1 MMKRVFAVL
10 LLGCLLCLALAGCG
24 KTDLDKSQDYL
35 DSHPLKEKSLYS
47 VSFCLVSDELIAPE
61 ALSGM
66 QDHFNRYTE
75 ANYNIH
81 VEFTNVKASEYA
93 AWLDEK
99 FTAVEEAYEAAAD
112 RAAELEAQYQEY
124 IKNGDNQAAAALIEE
139 ARGAN
144 GNLGSDIRDVYPEIL
159 PYQFDLIYI
168 QDYNML
174 SSLVEAR
181 RLRDLYPELTSVDYR
196 LIKKNM
202 TERFFDAATLN
213 DTIYAVPNCR
223 VMANYSYLRVNAEKA
238 KSLNQIESMLST
250 YSSTRYLRA
259 GIQELGD
266 DPADFVQ
273 RNLVGDYAY
282 RETLAEKDANGN
294 ATWWVYSSA
303 DEQRPTINQTDLF
316 KGAFAVTSYA
326 VVDGK
331 NPQTTDDDF
340 CPAVKILYEIDT
352 NPALHTILQYGI
364 PGMTYTLKQVAEG
377 GKTAT
382 VVSKIN
388 DTGFTYEI
396 DPKYTGNLFSL
407 YPTEEEFAA
416 GAQDNA
422 RRQNE
427 DTIVKKEIYGV
438 TVTVKQ
444 PEGAGCTASA
454 NRPFTKLTET
464 VSVSATPAKGY
475 VFKQWT
481 WSDGENTFES
491 IEPVIDPFE
500 YSTSITK
507 IEASFEKAPAAE

>member
-1 MMKRVFAVL
+1 MKRVFAVL

-24 KTDLDKSQDYL
+24 KTDLDKSQDYM

-47 VSFCLVSDELIAPE
+47 VSFCLVSDELIDPE

-93 AWLDEK
+93 AWLEEK
-99 FTAVEEAYEAAAD
+99 FTAVKAAYEAAGDAAD
-112 RAAELEAQYQEY
+112 
-124 IKNGDNQAAAALIEE
+124 AAASS
-139 ARGAN
+139 

-159 PYQFDLIYI
+159 PYQFDVIYI
-168 QDYNML
+168 QDYDML

-326 VVDGK
+326 FVDGK

-352 NPALHTILQYGI
+352 NPALHTILQYGV

-396 DPKYTGNLFSL
+396 DPKYTGNVFSL

-427 DTIVKKEIYGV
+427 DTIVKNEIYGV

-454 NRPFTKLTET
+454 NRPFTKLTQT
-464 VSVSATPAKGY
+464 VSVSATPAEGY

-481 WSDGENTFES
+481 WSDGETTFES
-491 IEPVIDPFE
+491 TEPDIDPFE

>member
-1 MMKRVFAVL
+1 MKRVFAVL

-24 KTDLDKSQDYL
+24 KTDLDKSQDYM
-35 DSHPLKEKSLYS
+35 DSHPLKEKRLYS

-99 FTAVEEAYEAAAD
+99 FTAVEEAYEAAGDAAD
-112 RAAELEAQYQEY
+112 
-124 IKNGDNQAAAALIEE
+124 AAASS
-139 ARGAN
+139 GS
-144 GNLGSDIRDVYPEIL
+144 LGSDIRDVYPEIL

-168 QDYNML
+168 QDYDML

-326 VVDGK
+326 VVDGM
-331 NPQTTDDDF
+331 NTQTTDDDF

-352 NPALHTILQYGI
+352 NPALHTILQYGV
-364 PGMTYTLKQVAEG
+364 PGMSYTLKQVAEG

-454 NRPFTKLTET
+454 NRPFTKLTQT
-464 VSVSATPAKGY
+464 VSVSATPAEGY

-491 IEPVIDPFE
+491 TEPVIDPFE